1 MNRSIVLLLA
11 VLAATQVHGEEKQEK
26 RSPEEI
32 EQRLQAARE
41 RLEAAA
47 QEVAELSTELGAPF
61 FDRFV
66 AFRDGPRRAII
77 GVQLDPASG
86 KDGARVQEVSPGG
99 PAAEAGIRRGDVI
112 VAVNGKDLKG
122 SDNTVRELTRRIR
135 EAEPDSKMKLR
146 ILRDGKPQDIDVVA
160 RSAMHGALAMR
171 GLPMPMP
178 PPEIAIAPEI
188 AFGPGEHLEFMHALR
203 GELSGMELATVTPK
217 LGQYF
222 GTEKGVLVVRAPE
235 SKTFKLEDGD
245 VIVAVDGREPKSGSH
260 ATRILRSYQPGEKVK
275 LRVMRQK
282 KPLDLEVALPEAG
295 AGSRRPPSAFR
306 ADGESA

>member
-1 MNRSIVLLLA
+1 MNRSVVLLFA
-11 VLAATQVHGEEKQEK
+11 ALAAMQVHGEEKQEK

-66 AFRDGPRRAII
+66 AFGEGRRRAII

-112 VAVNGKDLKG
+112 VALNGKDLKG

-135 EAEPDSKMKLR
+135 EVEPDSKMKLR

-178 PPEIAIAPEI
+178 LPEIAIAPEI
-188 AFGPGEHLEFMHALR
+188 GFGPGEHVEFMHALR
-203 GELSGMELATVTPK
+203 GELSGMELATLTPK

-282 KPLDLEVALPEAG
+282 KPLDLEVALPEG
-295 AGSRRPPSAFR
+295 GNGFRRPASAFR